1 MTRPYVG
8 FYVGDDWRI
17 RPRVTINVGLRY
29 DVQIPWL
36 ERFDRVN
43 RGFDLTNKNPDSD
56 VILAKW
62 ASNQANWT
70 ACGGGGATKCPAGV
84 RPSTPP
90 KDGFPSSP
98 APLTGGDL
106 FPGGKRPTLRRVHTP
121 Q

>member
-1 MTRPYVG
+1 MTRPYMG
-8 FYVGDDWRI
+8 LYVGDDWRI
-17 RPRVTINVGLRY
+17 RPRLTINVGLRY

-70 ACGGGGATKCPAGV
+70 ACGGGEGTKGAPGGAAAPPGKDCYSP
-84 RPSTPP
+84 PP
-90 KDGFPSSP
+90 KEEGRGREKGR
-98 APLTGGDL
+98 TRGG
-106 FPGGKRPTLRRVHTP
+106 PRH
-121 Q
+121 